1 MSINKVNEEDYD
13 TVSTKVR
20 EFFKSKGL
28 LECYVQNR
36 LSILAACEDPSTIS
50 QFEYVNKIWPLPQTG
65 QMHLEEIILEK
76 GPESKGYHC
85 VTTSYRE
92 EKNPVMGRH
101 DLIFPMF
108 EFEIPGTLDKLI
120 EFEKEL
126 LEHLGFG
133 DKNSFPEVNYM
144 DMCEKYG
151 VTELEHEHEMQL
163 YKDYGPVVFLKYFP
177 ESTSPFWNMN
187 RCVDN
192 KELAN
197 KVDVIVCG
205 VETIGS
211 AERSCDKDEM
221 KRLFLTISDGQYAQT
236 LYDRFGKDRVE
247 SEMEYF
253 LNHDFFPRSGAG
265 MGVTRLI
272 KAMHELNLI

>member
-1 MSINKVNEEDYD
+1 MAKITPQDYNNVRNKVNDFMQ
-13 TVSTKVR
+13 K
-20 EFFKSKGL
+20 KGL
-28 LECYVQNR
+28 IECYVQNR
-36 LSILAACEDPSTIS
+36 LSILAACEDPSTIA
-50 QFEYVNKIWPLPQTG
+50 QFNYINKVWPLPQTG
-65 QMHLEEIILEK
+65 QMHLEEIILEN
-76 GPESKGYHC
+76 GPDSKGFHC

-92 EKNPVMGRH
+92 EKNPVEGRH
-101 DLIFPMF
+101 DIIFPMF

-133 DKNSFPEVNYM
+133 DKDSFPEVNYM
-144 DMCEKYG
+144 DMCKKYG
-151 VTELEHEHEMQL
+151 VDELGHDHEMQL

-177 ESTSPFWNMN
+177 ESTSPFWNMS
-187 RCVDN
+187 RCSDDN
-192 KELAN
+192 TLAN

-211 AERSCDKDEM
+211 AERSCDKDAM
-221 KRLFLTISDGQYAQT
+221 RNLFLTISDGEYAKT

-247 SEMEYF
+247 KEMEYF
-253 LNHDFFPRSGAG
+253 LSHEFFVRSGAG

-272 KAMHELNLI
+272 SAMKQRGLM